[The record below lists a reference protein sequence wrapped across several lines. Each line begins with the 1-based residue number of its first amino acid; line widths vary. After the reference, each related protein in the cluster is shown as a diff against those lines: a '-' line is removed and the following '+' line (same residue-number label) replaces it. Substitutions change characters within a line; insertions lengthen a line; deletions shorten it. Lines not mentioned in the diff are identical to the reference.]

1 MNSTFRLK
9 KNEDFQHV
17 LSLKKRTGNQAY
29 TLYLSQN
36 KLPHVRVGISTSKK
50 LGNAVTRNRIRRQV
64 RSMIQHIL
72 VMEQSIDLV
81 VIVRS
86 HYLTQAFELNQQQL
100 TSLIR
105 SLGGSLIS

>member
-1 MNSTFRLK
+1 VNSTFRLK

-17 LSLKKRTGNQAY
+17 ISLKKRSGNQAF

-36 KLPHVRVGISTSKK
+36 KLSHARVGISTSKK
-50 LGNAVTRNRIRRQV
+50 LGNAVVRNRIRRQV
-64 RSMIQHIL
+64 RSMIQHVL

-81 VIVRS
+81 IIVKNN
-86 HYLTQAFELNQQQL
+86 YLTQAFELNQQQL
-100 TSLIR
+100 IALIR